1 VRIVNRKEFLSMPS
15 GTLFSK
21 YTPQFFD
28 EFRIKG
34 DSIDEID
41 FYYQSL
47 VDPIDAE
54 SSSDL
59 FEKLDAAQGGAE
71 LPIDLH
77 CESRDGLFESD
88 QLFAVWSPSDVLA
101 LIRRLQEAFDSG
113 YA

>member
-1 VRIVNRKEFLSMPS
+1 MPS

-34 DSIDEID
+34 DSIESID

-54 SSSDL
+54 SSGDL
-59 FEKLDAAQGGAE
+59 FEKLDAALKGAE

-77 CESRDGLFESD
+77 CESRDGHFNKE
-88 QLFAVWSPSDVLA
+88 QLFAVWSPIDVLA
-101 LIRRLQEAFDSG
+101 LIRRLLEAFDSG